1 MFKEIKYDIEL
12 KKGRRKDKYAP
23 EIEALHEFN
32 GGGKT
37 NMVFTYDN
45 KRDAINAYTVI
56 KRYLRNARMPLFV
69 RQFDFVNIVIE
80 RASDV

>member
-12 KKGRRKDKYAP
+12 TKARRRDKYTP

-45 KRDAINAYTVI
+45 KVDAHNAYTAC
-56 KRYLRNARMPLFV
+56 KRYIADARIPLCCRV
-69 RQFDFVNIVIE
+69 LNSVNVLIE
-80 RASDV
+80 RCE